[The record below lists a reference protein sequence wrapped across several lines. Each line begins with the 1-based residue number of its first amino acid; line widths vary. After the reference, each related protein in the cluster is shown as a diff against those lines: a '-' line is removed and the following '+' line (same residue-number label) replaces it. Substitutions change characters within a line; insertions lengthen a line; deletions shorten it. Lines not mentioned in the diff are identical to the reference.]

1 MDIATGVIG
10 GVGAVANVAMNARE
24 TLNSLTGKLPR
35 AMLFVP
41 KATSNYA
48 YDNKKASGME
58 NRDVQAL
65 RDLLKSRYKSST
77 MKGLG
82 VSKAMKAAQQVAP
95 GELAGNED
103 LSKKLDVK
111 KASYNDIVKALGNL
125 EGNPYSVMQVQY
137 NPSSIQYRSISGAI
151 RSVSNAGDSG
161 MTEAKIFD
169 GTKQTT
175 LSVQLVF
182 QDLNVSDAFL
192 YEGLSPSISGIYETA
207 TSILNN
213 TMKDAKWGG
222 MVGGGYS
229 VQVPV
234 EGLLSLLHF
243 KRTKQVIFVWSDMF
257 FHGELTTVSA
267 QYRMF
272 NKLGHPVLATVDM
285 SIDEPDDTARYASDT
300 QSWRKAFDTLFGNAG
315 IRQTTSV

>member
-1 MDIATGVIG
+1 M
-10 GVGAVANVAMNARE
+10 
-24 TLNSLTGKLPR
+24 
-35 AMLFVP
+35 
-41 KATSNYA
+41 
-48 YDNKKASGME
+48 
-58 NRDVQAL
+58 
-65 RDLLKSRYKSST
+65 
-77 MKGLG
+77 
-82 VSKAMKAAQQVAP
+82 
-95 GELAGNED
+95 
-103 LSKKLDVK
+103 
-111 KASYNDIVKALGNL
+111 
-125 EGNPYSVMQVQY
+125 
-137 NPSSIQYRSISGAI
+137 
-151 RSVSNAGDSG
+151 
-161 MTEAKIFD
+161 
-169 GTKQTT
+169 
-175 LSVQLVF
+175 F

-315 IRQTTSV
+315 IRQTSV

>member
-1 MDIATGVIG
+1 MDTILQVG
-10 GVGAVANVAMNARE
+10 GAVGAAATVATNARA
-24 TLNSLTGKLPR
+24 TLNGITGKLPR
-35 AMLFVP
+35 ALLFVP
-41 KATSNYA
+41 KATSNYQ
-48 YDNKKASGME
+48 YGQNKPSAME
-58 NRDVQAL
+58 NKDVQAL
-65 RDLLKSRYKSST
+65 RGLLKKRYSSSTLKSS
-77 MKGLG
+77 G
-82 VSKAMKAAQQVAP
+82 MKAAMQKVGDAAF
-95 GELAGNED
+95 GGNAQLEG
-103 LSKKLDVK
+103 KLDAK
-111 KASYNDIVKALGNL
+111 KASYNEIVEALSNL
-125 EGNPYSVMQVQY
+125 EGNPYSVMRVQY
-137 NPSSIQYRSISGAI
+137 NPSTIQYRSLSGAI

-175 LSVQLVF
+175 FSVQLVF

-192 YEGLSPSISGIYETA
+192 YEGLSPSVAGAYETA

-213 TMKDAKWGG
+213 SMSKSKWGG

-267 QYRMF
+267 QYKMF
-272 NKLGHPVLATVDM
+272 NKLGHPVLATVDI

-300 QSWRKAFDTLFGNAG
+300 ESWRKAFDALFGNAG
-315 IRQTTSV
+315 IRQKTSV